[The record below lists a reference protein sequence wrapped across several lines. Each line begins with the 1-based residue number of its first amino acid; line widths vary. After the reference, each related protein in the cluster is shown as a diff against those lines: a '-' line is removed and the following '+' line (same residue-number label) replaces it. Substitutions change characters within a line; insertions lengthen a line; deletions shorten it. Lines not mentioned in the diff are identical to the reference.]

1 MSCFRSCRSVRIDE
15 LIRRLRGDERGA
27 IAIPAT
33 LSLFV
38 VLWTVAL
45 SLDLGQAYLTR
56 LRMQAALD
64 AAAVAAA
71 MSGSDNGE
79 AIAEVA
85 NQHYIA
91 NGGNAALHSFSV
103 TPTATPDGV
112 KLEATGQLPTVIA
125 RVFGIAEITINVMS
139 EASRASG
146 DLEVALVLDN
156 TGSMKDHMSDL
167 RQGAKDLVKVV
178 YDAVRD
184 KSKASLSVVPYVG
197 AVNIGNG
204 ARQMAWMDVNA
215 NSDYHG
221 ASFRW
226 HWVAKDPGCTPYY
239 PPCPDC
245 SGGGGPGGGSGGN
258 DRTGAIEETFRKF
271 AQLWHFAFGIAPAHA
286 QSRPP
291 LPPTFQ
297 GSAYTYGGDA
307 DINGVPCFLIN
318 PPKVNHFDLFARIPN
333 TSWKGCVEARP
344 APHDV
349 LDTAPNAGDPN
360 TLFVPYF
367 WPDEPDPGT
376 DVNPF
381 PNNYLPDHAPPAG
394 WEAWYPTE
402 EGFRGR
408 SLFKYRNVN
417 GTIDSTPPMT
427 LGPNQSC
434 PDPIMPLT
442 AMTER
447 GSIDS
452 YIDGLTHWEGSGTVS
467 SEGLA
472 WGWRVLSPGEP
483 FTEGKPYG
491 QADKYIIFMTDG
503 LNAATEQASWSTYTD
518 YTAYGYLQWTWRLPD
533 VTYAAYTNHINSRM
547 LEVCAYDDT
556 AATKI
561 YTIVFGNPD
570 QSVQDLY
577 RTCSSGPPYHY
588 TATTVDQ
595 MKDSFVQIA
604 KSITEVRITK

>member
-1 MSCFRSCRSVRIDE
+1 MSRVRKASPHRTRCLLTRFRSNVS
-15 LIRRLRGDERGA
+15 GS

-45 SLDLGQAYLTR
+45 SLDLGQAYVTR
-56 LRMQAALD
+56 LRMQSALD

-71 MSGSDNGE
+71 MSGLDTGE
-79 AIAEVA
+79 AITEVA
-85 NQHYIA
+85 NHHYVA

-103 TPTATPDGV
+103 TPTATADGV

-125 RVFGIAEITINVMS
+125 RVFGITEITINVMS
-139 EASRASG
+139 EASRATG

-178 YDAVRD
+178 FDSVRD
-184 KSKASLSVVPYVG
+184 KNKASLAVVPYVG

-204 ARQMAWMDVNA
+204 APQMAWMDVNA
-215 NSDYHG
+215 DSDYHG
-221 ASFRW
+221 ASFRG

-245 SGGGGPGGGSGGN
+245 GVGGGPGNGSGGN
-258 DRTGAIEETFRKF
+258 DRTGALEQTFRKF
-271 AQLWHFAFGIAPAHA
+271 AQLWHFTFGIAPAHA
-286 QSRPP
+286 QSRPA
-291 LPPTFQ
+291 LPPAFS
-297 GSAYTYGGDA
+297 GSAYTYGGQPDV
-307 DINGVPCFLIN
+307 NGVPCFLVN
-318 PPKVNHFDLFARIPN
+318 PGKVNHFDLFARIPN

-344 APHDV
+344 APYDV
-349 LDTAPNAGDPN
+349 LDTPPTPGIPN
-360 TLFVPYF
+360 TYFVPYF
-367 WPDEPDPGT
+367 WADEPDPGV
-376 DVNPF
+376 DVPAY
-381 PNNYLPDHAPPAG
+381 PNNYLPDHGPTAG
-394 WEAWYPTE
+394 WEAWVPTE

-417 GTIDSTPPMT
+417 GTIDATPPTT

-452 YIDGLTHWEGSGTVS
+452 YIDGLKHWDGSGTVS

-472 WGWRVLSPGEP
+472 WGWRVLSPSEP
-483 FTEGKPYG
+483 FIEGKPYG

-503 LNAATEQASWSTYTD
+503 MNAATEQAGWSTYTD
-518 YTAYGYLQWTWRLPD
+518 YTAYGYLQFTWRLPD
-533 VTYAAYTNHINSRM
+533 YTYAGYTSHINSRM
-547 LEVCAYDDT
+547 LEACAN
-556 AATKI
+556 AKATGIKI
-561 YTIVFGNPD
+561 YTIVFGAPS
-570 QSVQDLY
+570 QAVQDLY
-577 RTCSSGPPYHY
+577 STCSSGPPYHY
-588 TATTVDQ
+588 TAATVEQ
-595 MKDSFVQIA
+595 MKESFVQIA